1 MGKTCVAAR
10 ERGMRSGGKHHGDK
24 SPSMTGFGATDSVLP
39 DERQKVSCHAEEERW
54 TTALDIAMV
63 TYWCR

>member
-1 MGKTCVAAR
+1 
-10 ERGMRSGGKHHGDK
+10 MRSGGKHHGDK